1 MLVDRSV
8 KRLGDVHPSLKEYTV
23 ELLTRCYNEGILVQI
38 SSGFRSNEEQAYIYG
53 QGRPSYT
60 WNNKKYG
67 SSGSIVSK
75 AKPGTSVHNYGL
87 AIDYFLVSDDGNQS
101 LWTVNDK
108 WKRVGAIAKSM
119 GFEWGGDWTSFRDYP
134 HLQFTKGLSIAQLK
148 AGKRPTF
155 PRGKILHKLELLV

>member
-1 MLVDRSV
+1 M
-8 KRLGDVHPSLKEYTV
+8 
-23 ELLTRCYNEGILVQI
+23 LVQI